1 MLQYIIAFS
10 IRQKFITGLMVL
22 LLVIT
27 GLWQL
32 TQLSIDA
39 VPDITNNQVQVITQA
54 PALGATDIERLVTFP
69 VEQACS
75 NIPGLLEL
83 RSFSRFGLS
92 LVTLVFTDETDVYW
106 ARQQV
111 SERLQEV
118 KDKIPAGM
126 AESYL
131 APVTT
136 GLGEI
141 YQYTL
146 RPAKGYETNY
156 SLSDLRTIQDWI
168 VRRELLRVEGVADVS
183 SFGGNVRQ
191 IEVSILPDKLASRGI
206 NLQEIVDALETNNQN
221 TGGAYIEKSHDVLYI
236 RTEGLFTTIQEIE
249 NITVR
254 LSSEGVPIPLREL
267 AVVKEGHA
275 IRYGSMTYNG
285 EQEVAGAIVMMMK
298 GGNSSKTVE
307 LVKKRVEEIQ
317 KILPPGIII
326 QPFLDRTKMVNN
338 SISTVTKNLAEGA
351 LIVVFVLVLFLGNFR
366 AGLIVASVIPLSMLF
381 AVILMNLTG
390 VSGNLMSLGAL
401 DFGLIVD
408 GAVIIVEA
416 VLHKLSH
423 HPGARNKLKLKG
435 SEMDTIVE
443 QTAGP
448 MMNSAVFGQIII
460 LIVYLPIF
468 TLQGIEGKM
477 FQPMALTVA
486 FALIGAFILSLTWIP
501 MMSSLALPKKLKIN
515 ADFSARWL
523 SKIESIYLLSLK
535 FALRNPIKIIIS
547 VGILSVLT
555 FGAMT
560 RLGGEFIPALEEGDF
575 AIETRVLTGNSLS
588 LSTEVC
594 LKGEKILLE
603 KFPEVIQVVGK
614 TGSSEIP
621 IDPMPVE
628 ASDLIV
634 ILKDKSEWTSAKTFP
649 ELAEKMKEALSEL
662 PGVSFGFQYPV
673 QMRFNELMTGARQDV
688 VCKIFGEDLD
698 TLTKYAHQLGK
709 IVSGTEGCVDLY
721 IESITGMPELVV
733 QFNREAMASY
743 GVSVEKVNT
752 ALRMAYAGQGA
763 GWVYEGEK
771 RFELVVRM
779 EDAVRQNP
787 DAMSNLMIPVKSGQ
801 SIPLSVLANIKIQEG
816 PNQIQREDARRR
828 IVTGFNIRGVDVQT
842 VVAEIQKKVEKEI
855 TLPPGY
861 RIQYG
866 GSFENLEKAKSRLL
880 LAVPASLLMILL
892 LLYFAFYSVRQAIL
906 IFTAVPLSAIG
917 GILGLYFR
925 DMPFSISAGVGFIAL
940 FGVAVLNGIV
950 LMAEFNR
957 RKKLPGSKLSSVVLG
972 GSKTRL
978 RPVLMTAMVASL
990 GFLPMALSTGAGA
1003 EVQKPLATV
1012 VIGGLLL
1019 ATFLT
1024 LFLLPI
1030 LFAWS
1035 ERGYFTRKLLALVFI
1050 PMIFIPQIVSAQTI
1064 ISYNDALIL
1073 AKSTNQELSNA
1084 QSDIEYRH
1092 ALIKSGSTIPR
1103 LDIEAEYGQLNSIYS
1118 DRRVSIAQT
1127 FDYPGVYTQQRNIL
1141 ENEHRQMQT
1150 IKIGKEA
1157 DLIRELKWV
1166 FMEYFF
1172 LTQRRDL
1179 LNTTDSIIRNSLK
1192 LAALR
1197 LKLGETDA
1205 LELTAIQTQ
1214 QSIVL
1219 NQLQDLENQEVSIRL
1234 KLSLLLNSAEKFVPA
1249 VEDVSGVTV
1258 PAALLSIENHPSIQL
1273 QELNSRLSLT
1283 QISLERMRRMPEFSI
1298 GFAGMSMYG
1307 MGANE
1312 MFYNYSRVFQSIQL
1326 GIAIPIW
1333 GNVHSSK
1340 IAAAKIN
1347 RETTIRR
1354 MNFERQKIQWEY
1366 ESLLAR
1372 RQLLLKQQE
1381 QLEKMQNSSLKQES
1395 DILSLRMQKGDL
1407 SILEWNYLIQQQLSI
1422 RLEYWRV
1429 KEQLA
1434 QVTILISSYNFN

>member
-1 MLQYIIAFS
+1 
-10 IRQKFITGLMVL
+10 
-22 LLVIT
+22 
-27 GLWQL
+27 
-32 TQLSIDA
+32 
-39 VPDITNNQVQVITQA
+39 
-54 PALGATDIERLVTFP
+54 
-69 VEQACS
+69 
-75 NIPGLLEL
+75 
-83 RSFSRFGLS
+83 
-92 LVTLVFTDETDVYW
+92 
-106 ARQQV
+106 
-111 SERLQEV
+111 
-118 KDKIPAGM
+118 
-126 AESYL
+126 
-131 APVTT
+131 
-136 GLGEI
+136 
-141 YQYTL
+141 
-146 RPAKGYETNY
+146 
-156 SLSDLRTIQDWI
+156 
-168 VRRELLRVEGVADVS
+168 
-183 SFGGNVRQ
+183 
-191 IEVSILPDKLASRGI
+191 
-206 NLQEIVDALETNNQN
+206 
-221 TGGAYIEKSHDVLYI
+221 
-236 RTEGLFTTIQEIE
+236 
-249 NITVR
+249 
-254 LSSEGVPIPLREL
+254 
-267 AVVKEGHA
+267 
-275 IRYGSMTYNG
+275 
-285 EQEVAGAIVMMMK
+285 
-298 GGNSSKTVE
+298 
-307 LVKKRVEEIQ
+307 
-317 KILPPGIII
+317 
-326 QPFLDRTKMVNN
+326 
-338 SISTVTKNLAEGA
+338 
-351 LIVVFVLVLFLGNFR
+351 
-366 AGLIVASVIPLSMLF
+366 
-381 AVILMNLTG
+381 
-390 VSGNLMSLGAL
+390 
-401 DFGLIVD
+401 
-408 GAVIIVEA
+408 
-416 VLHKLSH
+416 
-423 HPGARNKLKLKG
+423 
-435 SEMDTIVE
+435 
-443 QTAGP
+443 
-448 MMNSAVFGQIII
+448 
-460 LIVYLPIF
+460 
-468 TLQGIEGKM
+468 
-477 FQPMALTVA
+477 
-486 FALIGAFILSLTWIP
+486 
-501 MMSSLALPKKLKIN
+501 
-515 ADFSARWL
+515 
-523 SKIESIYLLSLK
+523 
-535 FALRNPIKIIIS
+535 
-547 VGILSVLT
+547 
-555 FGAMT
+555 
-560 RLGGEFIPALEEGDF
+560 
-575 AIETRVLTGNSLS
+575 
-588 LSTEVC
+588 
-594 LKGEKILLE
+594 
-603 KFPEVIQVVGK
+603 
-614 TGSSEIP
+614 
-621 IDPMPVE
+621 
-628 ASDLIV
+628 
-634 ILKDKSEWTSAKTFP
+634 
-649 ELAEKMKEALSEL
+649 
-662 PGVSFGFQYPV
+662 
-673 QMRFNELMTGARQDV
+673 
-688 VCKIFGEDLD
+688 
-698 TLTKYAHQLGK
+698 
-709 IVSGTEGCVDLY
+709 
-721 IESITGMPELVV
+721 
-733 QFNREAMASY
+733 
-743 GVSVEKVNT
+743 
-752 ALRMAYAGQGA
+752 MAYAGQGA

-842 VVAEIQKKVEKEI
+842 VVSEIQNKVEKEI

-880 LAVPASLLMILL
+880 LAVPAALLMILL

-1035 ERGYFTRKLLALVFI
+1035 ERGYFTRKLLPLVFI
-1050 PMIFIPQIVSAQTI
+1050 PMIFIPQIVSAQTV
-1064 ISYNDALIL
+1064 ISYNEALIL

-1084 QSDIEYRH
+1084 QSDIEYSH

-1103 LDIEAEYGQLNSIYS
+1103 LDIQAEYGQLNSIYS

-1127 FDYPGVYTQQRNIL
+1127 FDYPGVYTQQKNIL

-1179 LNTTDSIIRNSLK
+1179 LSTTDSIIRNSLK